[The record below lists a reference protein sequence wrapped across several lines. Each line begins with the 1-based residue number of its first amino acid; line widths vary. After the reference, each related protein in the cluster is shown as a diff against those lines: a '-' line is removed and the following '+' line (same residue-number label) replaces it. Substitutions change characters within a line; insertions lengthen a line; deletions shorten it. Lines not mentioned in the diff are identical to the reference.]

1 MFFVMGMDDKQKIL
15 KEVNYNCNCTNNKGI
30 VILEERRFSLFFFP
44 IFSWNKKYYLECKKC
59 HSIYKIKLEFINEIL
74 KKEEVF
80 ENYLEMVT
88 GKEICKNCGQEME
101 KNYRYCPYCGNKNK
115 E

>member
-1 MFFVMGMDDKQKIL
+1 M
-15 KEVNYNCNCTNNKGI
+15 
-30 VILEERRFSLFFFP
+30 
-44 IFSWNKKYYLECKKC
+44 
-59 HSIYKIKLEFINEIL
+59 

-88 GKEICKNCGQEME
+88 GKEMCKNCGQEME
-101 KNYRYCPYCGNKNK
+101 ENYRYCPYCGNKNK